1 MVNEKKFVLS
11 LHGHPARA
19 ISSPSLCTPTAL
31 WRPPDLPRRGL
42 PSSATRSRREQ
53 IPQRWLL
60 VCGSGAGV
68 IPVSW
73 VRVTQRQIE
82 RAGAALPTGWRACG
96 EVLALDFS
104 LRTHVF

>member
-1 MVNEKKFVLS
+1 MVNEKKIRSFLT
-11 LHGHPARA
+11 R
-19 ISSPSLCTPTAL
+19 SPRTSHFFPEPLYPDGAL
-31 WRPPDLPRRGL
+31 APPDLPRRGL